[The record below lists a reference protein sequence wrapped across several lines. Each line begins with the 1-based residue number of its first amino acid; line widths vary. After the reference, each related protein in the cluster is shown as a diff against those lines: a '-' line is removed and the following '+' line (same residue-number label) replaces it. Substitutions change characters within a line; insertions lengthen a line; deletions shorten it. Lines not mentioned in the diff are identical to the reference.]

1 MAKRKKQ
8 RKRRRTPILDMGP
21 RAARKF
27 LLKGGSYCRFPLP
40 KYLVFDPLLR
50 RVSNYLATHRLEVVS
65 SKRREYS
72 GLNHTIL
79 DNKDGLY
86 AWRPMELIHPGL
98 YVDLVHRI
106 TEPANWKQLRRRYA
120 VLTKEHRIRCTSIPV
135 EGSKRDGKPGRRDRA
150 ARARQWWEEM
160 EQRSIRLALEYDHV
174 WQTDITD
181 CYGSLY
187 THSIAWA
194 MHGKRNAKRS
204 RRDLKM
210 LGNAIDACMQDM
222 KEGQTNGVPQGS
234 LLVDLVVELV
244 LCYADRKIGRKA
256 KKAKIK
262 DYRILRYRDD
272 YRIFVN
278 NPLQGEQLVKI
289 ISEVMYSLGLKLN
302 AGKTT
307 SSNDVLTSVIKEDKT
322 DWNASVQHRNG
333 LQRHLSLIREFA
345 RKHPHSGSLEKALTR
360 FDARLNKQK
369 KVRNAHEMIA
379 IVVDIAASN
388 PRTYAICAA
397 IASKL
402 LPLLRPK
409 SARTK
414 VLRVIGKRFNKIPHT
429 GHLQLWLQRITYP
442 QDPKADYA
450 EPVCRLVAGEDATI
464 WNSDWITS
472 KSLKKALDPATIVD
486 TAMLKKMAP
495 IIEPDEVD
503 LFEPIS

>member
-1 MAKRKKQ
+1 MAKRKKL
-8 RKRRRTPILDMGP
+8 RKRGRTPILDLGP
-21 RAARKF
+21 GAARKF

-40 KYLVFDPLLR
+40 KYLVFDALLR
-50 RVSNYLATHRLEVVS
+50 EVSNYLTNHGFASVTD
-65 SKRREYS
+65 KPREHTRV
-72 GLNHTIL
+72 NHTIL

-86 AWRPMELIHPGL
+86 AWRPMELIHPAL
-98 YVDLVHRI
+98 YVNLVHRI
-106 TEPANWKQLRRRYA
+106 TEPANWKQLRRRFA
-120 VLTKEHRIRCTSIPV
+120 ALTKEDRIRCTSIPV
-135 EGSKRDGKPGRRDRA
+135 EGTKRDGKRGRRDRA

-160 EQRSIRLALEYDHV
+160 EQRSIGLALEYDYV

-194 MHGKRNAKRS
+194 MHGKRNAKRN
-204 RRDLKM
+204 RRDPNL

-222 KEGQTNGVPQGS
+222 KQGQTNGVPQGS

-256 KKAKIK
+256 KKANIK

-278 NPLQGEQLVKI
+278 NPLHGEQLVKI

-302 AGKTT
+302 AGKTK
-307 SSNDVLTSVIKEDKT
+307 SSDDVLTSVIKKDKI
-322 DWNASVQHRNG
+322 DWNASVQYRKG
-333 LQRHLSLIREFA
+333 LQRHISLIREFA

-360 FDARLNKQK
+360 FEARLTKRRK
-369 KVRNAHEMIA
+369 ARNAHEMIA
-379 IVVDIAASN
+379 IVVDIAARN

-397 IASKL
+397 IVSKL

-409 SARTK
+409 SARK
-414 VLRVIGKRFNKIPHT
+414 EVLRVIRKRFNKIPNT
-429 GHLQLWLQRITYP
+429 GHLQLWLQRVTYP
-442 QDPKADYA
+442 QDPKEDYA
-450 EPVCRLVAGEDATI
+450 EPVCRLVAGEDAAI
-464 WNSDWITS
+464 WNSGWITS
-472 KSLKKALDPATIVD
+472 SSLKKLLDPATIID
-486 TAMLKKMAP
+486 AARLKKMAP
-495 IIEPDEVD
+495 TIEPDEVD

>member
-1 MAKRKKQ
+1 MAS
-8 RKRRRTPILDMGP
+8 DG
-21 RAARKF
+21 
-27 LLKGGSYCRFPLP
+27 
-40 KYLVFDPLLR
+40 VDP
-50 RVSNYLATHRLEVVS
+50 
-65 SKRREYS
+65 
-72 GLNHTIL
+72 
-79 DNKDGLY
+79 
-86 AWRPMELIHPGL
+86 PGL

-106 TEPANWKQLRRRYA
+106 TEPANWKQLRRRFA
-120 VLTKEHRIRCTSIPV
+120 TLTKEHRIRCTSIPV
-135 EGSKRDGKPGRRDRA
+135 EGTKRDGKRGRRNRA

-160 EQRSIRLALEYDHV
+160 EQRSIRLALEYDCV
-174 WQTDITD
+174 WQTDITN

-194 MHGKRNAKRS
+194 MHGKRKAKRG
-204 RRDLKM
+204 RRDPNM

-222 KEGQTNGVPQGS
+222 KQGQTNGVPQGS

-278 NPLQGEQLVKI
+278 NPLHGERLVKI

-302 AGKTT
+302 AGKTKT
-307 SSNDVLTSVIKEDKT
+307 SNDVLTSVIKEDKT
-322 DWNASVQHRNG
+322 HWNASVQYRKG
-333 LQRHLSLIREFA
+333 LQRHISLIREFA

-360 FDARLNKQK
+360 FEARLHKRR

-379 IVVDIAASN
+379 IVVDIAARN

-397 IASKL
+397 IMSKL

-409 SARTK
+409 SARK
-414 VLRVIGKRFNKIPHT
+414 NLLRVIRRRFNKIPHT
-429 GHLQLWLQRITYP
+429 GHLQLWLQRVTYP
-442 QDPKADYA
+442 QNPKAHYA
-450 EPVCRLVAGEDATI
+450 EPVCRLVAGEDAKI

-472 KSLKKALDPATIVD
+472 QLMKKLLDPATIVD
-486 TAMLKKMAP
+486 AVMLKKMAP
-495 IIEPDEVD
+495 TIEPDEVD